1 MMLSSHLARTGR
13 AASDSLGF
21 FHPVSPLADAGLSS
35 AGQRRAAGGLTT
47 HISMIGREAR
57 RAMAMT
63 VQKMLRA
70 LVAAVALSIAG
81 LPASSPSQALEL
93 KVADSFPAG
102 HYLVRLMLKPWM
114 DDVTRRTNGAVT
126 FSYFPNQ
133 QIGKA
138 ADMLR
143 LTQYG
148 VIDIGYIAPSY
159 ASDKMPLSE
168 VAQLPEV
175 FQTSCQGTLAYW
187 KSARQG
193 VLAKQEYA
201 PNRIRLLMEVV
212 LPPYQVFTTR
222 QKIGSIGDLQG
233 LKLRTTGGAQDL
245 TLRAIGAVPVR
256 MAAPDAYESLSRGT
270 LDGLVFPM
278 ESISSYG
285 LDKLVKHATEGVSFG
300 SFIVAFSINQAA
312 WDNLADDVRQA
323 MDQASE
329 AIEPT
334 ACAEVDREQ
343 VGSRQRLEQAGV
355 SFEPIPD
362 QARAEIKARLK
373 DVGQQWAA
381 ALDGRGKPASAALQ
395 EFNALLAEGGA
406 GK

>member
-1 MMLSSHLARTGR
+1 
-13 AASDSLGF
+13 
-21 FHPVSPLADAGLSS
+21 
-35 AGQRRAAGGLTT
+35 
-47 HISMIGREAR
+47 
-57 RAMAMT
+57 
-63 VQKMLRA
+63 LRA
-70 LVAAVALSIAG
+70 IVPVAALSIVSLLG
-81 LPASSPSQALEL
+81 SGPSQALEL

-114 DDVTRRTNGAVT
+114 DDVTKRSNGAVT
-126 FSYFPNQ
+126 FSYYPNQ

-143 LTQYG
+143 LTQSG

-193 VLAKQEYA
+193 VLATQEYA
-201 PNRIRLLMEVV
+201 PNKIRLLMEVV
-212 LPPYQVFTTR
+212 LPPYQVFTVR
-222 QKIGSIGDLQG
+222 QKVESLKDVQG

-285 LDKLVKHATEGVSFG
+285 LDKLVKHATDGVSFG
-300 SFIVAFSINQAA
+300 SFIVAFSINQSV
-312 WDNLADDVRQA
+312 WDGLPDDVKKA
-323 MDQASE
+323 MDDASE
-329 AIEPT
+329 AIEPK
-334 ACAEVDREQ
+334 ACAEVDQEQ
-343 VGSRQRLEQAGV
+343 GGSRQRLEQAGV
-355 SFEPIPD
+355 TFEAIPD
-362 QARAEIKARLK
+362 PARTEIKQKLRG
-373 DVGQQWAA
+373 VGLEWAA
-381 ALDGRGKPASAALQ
+381 ALDGRGKPASAALK
-395 EFNALLAEGGA
+395 EFDALLAEAGA